1 MRETQ
6 KEGKKLALLNKY
18 KKSVVRIQL
27 PDRHVVQAVFSSGE
41 NLIQV
46 MDNTKKYLKIQ
57 ENLELFT
64 TPPKCVLDLN
74 RNLLDCDLVPAALI
88 YLSTKD
94 STISSS
100 NSLISEEFLEKL
112 SNTSGAEMALSES
125 GVLNYAEKM
134 ANSNETEHLVSS
146 QSVPNSSKSLEN
158 SGLNTAATKR
168 PPTTSLTGKVPKWLK
183 SSKQ

>member
-27 PDRHVVQAVFSSGE
+27 PDRHVIQAVFSSGE

-46 MDNTKKYLKIQ
+46 MDNAKKYLKTE

-74 RNLLDCDLVPAALI
+74 KNLLDCDLVPAALI

-125 GVLNYAEKM
+125 GVLNYAEKVV
-134 ANSNETEHLVSS
+134 NSNETEHLVSS
-146 QSVPNSSKSLEN
+146 QSVPNSSKSSET
-158 SGLNTAATKR
+158 SGLNANKR